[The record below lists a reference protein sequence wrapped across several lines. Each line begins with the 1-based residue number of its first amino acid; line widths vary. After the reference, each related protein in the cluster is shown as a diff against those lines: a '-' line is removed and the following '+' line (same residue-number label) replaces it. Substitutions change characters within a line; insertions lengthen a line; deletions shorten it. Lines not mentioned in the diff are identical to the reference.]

1 VRGAVHTRDER
12 WRWSTLGHGA
22 ARHVHSAA
30 GDIAHRGWP
39 RCHRELRQERHYHP
53 RLPQTL
59 DGQHLEEC
67 GVGLECRYETTVT
80 RFSRSVSTELGLAA
94 AASLLLVRHR
104 SAD

>member
-1 VRGAVHTRDER
+1 MEQPDTYTALLATLLTVAGLVVTASFVRNVTT
-12 WRWSTLGHGA
+12 TL
-22 ARHVHSAA
+22 V
-30 GDIAHRGWP
+30 
-39 RCHRELRQERHYHP
+39 
-53 RLPQTL
+53 LPQTL